1 MQVISGNSY
10 NFIQE
15 VERSVI
21 KVCSQFKS
29 VIMKY
34 FLSII
39 LLFCMLNTYGQ
50 TKHPAFDA
58 LGRGDLNALGLQLD
72 ERVEFCMNGKISYLD
87 KADVVKALKSF
98 LEANPPK
105 SCTPLHKGASKGNES
120 NYLIAHFSSTN
131 GRNFRVF
138 LYAEEN
144 SNGRQIQELKI
155 DSQ

>member
-1 MQVISGNSY
+1 
-10 NFIQE
+10 
-15 VERSVI
+15 
-21 KVCSQFKS
+21 
-29 VIMKY
+29 
-34 FLSII
+34 
-39 LLFCMLNTYGQ
+39 MLITYGQ

-120 NYLIAHFSSTN
+120 NYLIAQFSSTN